1 MVKYLLPILLCI
13 LHEPILSIDL
23 NIYPKI
29 IERNDNNKGEFQAY
43 VSGMDEIIQMTLKN
57 GNEIKAVEINPCE
70 EFTMESDCKSSLF
83 GCQWSSNK
91 CFSATECDQ
100 LSSIVCENSTNA
112 LKDKCEWD
120 SNNKKCQIKKVEIKF
135 CNECTM
141 ESDCKSNLLGCQW
154 SSNKIRL

>member
-57 GNEIKAVEINPCE
+57 GNEIININFE
-70 EFTMESDCKSSLF
+70 KIIISDCQIFEFEKECKQSLI
-83 GCQWSSNK
+83 GCQWSSN
-91 CFSATECDQ
+91 
-100 LSSIVCENSTNA
+100 I
-112 LKDKCEWD
+112 
-120 SNNKKCQIKKVEIKF
+120 
-135 CNECTM
+135 CN
-141 ESDCKSNLLGCQW
+141 
-154 SSNKIRL
+154 

>member
-57 GNEIKAVEINPCE
+57 GNEIININFE
-70 EFTMESDCKSSLF
+70 KIIISDCQIFEFEKECKQSLI
-83 GCQWSSNK
+83 GCQWSSKNQIVNQVYLDVNGLLINV
-91 CFSATECDQ
+91 FLQ
-100 LSSIVCENSTNA
+100 LNVINYLQLFV
-112 LKDKCEWD
+112 
-120 SNNKKCQIKKVEIKF
+120 
-135 CNECTM
+135 
-141 ESDCKSNLLGCQW
+141 
-154 SSNKIRL
+154 KIQLML

>member
-57 GNEIKAVEINPCE
+57 GNEIININFE
-70 EFTMESDCKSSLF
+70 KIIISDCQIFEFEKECKQSLI

-91 CFSATECDQ
+91 CLSATECDQ
-100 LSSIVCENSTNA
+100 LSSMKIQLILWKINVNGIQIIKNA
-112 LKDKCEWD
+112 K
-120 SNNKKCQIKKVEIKF
+120 
-135 CNECTM
+135 
-141 ESDCKSNLLGCQW
+141 
-154 SSNKIRL
+154 